1 MHALLRTILAP
12 ALIGACASLCSP
24 LAGAQLPSSASYA
37 LIDWQL
43 ASAGGPLASNAFAS
57 HSALLWA
64 GGHLVSPNHTVE
76 FGFLA
81 AHDPQPT
88 NAPVIFAITPPF
100 GTKDGGAPVALSG
113 INFDKLGSGA
123 TFALTI
129 GGSSASGISVVS
141 NTQATATTP
150 AGAMGP
156 ADVVASTVFGANT
169 LSGGYVYTPA
179 VVAAPTALPGG
190 TLTVKNYGPLG
201 GLFELWWSPV
211 TTFIPLPP
219 YGTILI
225 GPSPATKQA
234 AGFYT
239 APDGINTKVFNVP
252 SGPGLSGVQVHFQS
266 VSIVTS
272 PVLTITL
279 TNRST
284 TTLL

>member
-1 MHALLRTILAP
+1 MRSALLWVFLA
-12 ALIGACASLCSP
+12 AP
-24 LAGAQLPSSASYA
+24 LAAQLPSSASYS
-37 LIDWQL
+37 LLDWQL
-43 ASAGGPLASNAFAS
+43 ASAGGPQASNAFAV
-57 HSALLWA
+57 HGALLWA
-64 GGHLVSPNHTVE
+64 GGQLVSTNHTVE
-76 FGFLA
+76 LGFLA

-88 NAPVIFAITPPF
+88 NAPVIFAITPGF
-100 GTKDGGAPVALSG
+100 GAKEGGTSVALSG

-123 TFALTI
+123 SFALSI
-129 GGSSASGISVVS
+129 GGASATGVSVVS

-156 ADVVASTVFGANT
+156 ADVVASTVFGSDT
-169 LSGGYVYTPA
+169 LAGGYVYTPA
-179 VVAAPTALPGG
+179 VVAQPTAVPGG
-190 TLTVKNYGPLG
+190 SLTVKNYGPLG
-201 GLFELWWSPV
+201 GLFELWWSPL

-225 GPSPATKQA
+225 GPSPATKLT

-239 APDGINTKVFNVP
+239 APDGINTKVIAVP
-252 SGPGLSGVQVHFQS
+252 SGPGLSGLQVHFQS

-272 PVLTITL
+272 PTLSILL